1 MRLVRPIAFALAV
14 LAAIAL
20 VACAHRPTE
29 SATSAA
35 VADADA
41 DAVPNLRTPGNGL
54 LLTAA
59 QPGPGAWRVL
69 AEQGVVAVVN
79 LRPDDEQP
87 GRDERAEVTAA
98 GMAYHQ
104 VPVAGAD
111 GLTDDNAAKLW
122 ALVSAVPG
130 KVLVHCASGN
140 RAGALLALG
149 AANAGAMSPE
159 QALAFGQSAGLTQ
172 PKLEAA
178 VRAKLGLPESG
189 E

>member
-1 MRLVRPIAFALAV
+1 MRIVRPIAFAVAAV
-14 LAAIAL
+14 AAVAL
-20 VACAHRPTE
+20 VACAHRPAG

-35 VADADA
+35 VADA

-111 GLTDDNAAKLW
+111 VLTDDNAAKLW
-122 ALVSAVPG
+122 ALVSAAPG

>member
-1 MRLVRPIAFALAV
+1 MRIVRPIAFAVAAV
-14 LAAIAL
+14 AAVAL
-20 VACAHRPTE
+20 VACAHRPAG

-35 VADADA
+35 VADA

-149 AANAGAMSPE
+149 AASAGAMSPE

>member
-1 MRLVRPIAFALAV
+1 MRIVRPIAFAVAAV
-14 LAAIAL
+14 AAVAL
-20 VACAHRPTE
+20 VACAHRPAG

-41 DAVPNLRTPGNGL
+41 VPSLRTPGNGL

-122 ALVSAVPG
+122 ALVSAAPG

>member
-1 MRLVRPIAFALAV
+1 MRIVRPIAFAVAAV
-14 LAAIAL
+14 AAVAL
-20 VACAHRPTE
+20 VACAHRPAG

-41 DAVPNLRTPGNGL
+41 VPSLRTPGNGL

-87 GRDERAEVTAA
+87 GRDERAEVTAT

-149 AANAGAMSPE
+149 AASAGAMSPE

>member
-20 VACAHRPTE
+20 VACAHRPAG

-41 DAVPNLRTPGNGL
+41 VPSLRTPGNGL

-111 GLTDDNAAKLW
+111 GLTDDNAAKLL

-149 AANAGAMSPE
+149 AASAGAMSPE

>member
-1 MRLVRPIAFALAV
+1 MRIVRPIAFAVAAV
-14 LAAIAL
+14 AL
-20 VACAHRPTE
+20 VACAHRPAG

-35 VADADA
+35 VADA

-149 AANAGAMSPE
+149 AASAGAMSPE

>member
-1 MRLVRPIAFALAV
+1 MRIVRPIAFALAV
-14 LAAIAL
+14 LAALAL

-35 VADADA
+35 VADA

-122 ALVSAVPG
+122 ALVSAAPG

>member
-149 AANAGAMSPE
+149 AASAGAMSPE

>member
-122 ALVSAVPG
+122 ALVSAAPG

-149 AANAGAMSPE
+149 AASAGAMSPE